1 MVIVDSSGRILT
13 RQAAK
18 ANTRLDAD
26 ARTAA
31 VPNDTH
37 HGAAAKTATTPRD
50 RIRRSRACAGS
61 SNGRQ
66 HYCAILS
73 V

>member
-31 VPNDTH
+31 VPNVPRVH
-37 HGAAAKTATTPRD
+37 PGVLASGATPLLCRFFVLEF
-50 RIRRSRACAGS
+50 CCG
-61 SNGRQ
+61 
-66 HYCAILS
+66 
-73 V
+73 